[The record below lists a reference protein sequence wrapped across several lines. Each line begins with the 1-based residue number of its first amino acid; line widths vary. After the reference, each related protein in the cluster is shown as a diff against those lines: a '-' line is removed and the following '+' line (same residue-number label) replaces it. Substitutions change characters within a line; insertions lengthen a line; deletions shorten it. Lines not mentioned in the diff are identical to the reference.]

1 MNLGN
6 IARMGCRNSKSEKE
20 ETAPP
25 DIQLD
30 TIQDKQRNGVPKVDP
45 RLPLDA
51 RQVFK
56 LKQSWKGIKRNIEE
70 TGMEMFIR

>member
-1 MNLGN
+1 
-6 IARMGCRNSKSEKE
+6 MGCRNTKSEKE
-20 ETAPP
+20 DITPQEVPLDAPTER
-25 DIQLD
+25 QG
-30 TIQDKQRNGVPKVDP
+30 NGIPKVDP